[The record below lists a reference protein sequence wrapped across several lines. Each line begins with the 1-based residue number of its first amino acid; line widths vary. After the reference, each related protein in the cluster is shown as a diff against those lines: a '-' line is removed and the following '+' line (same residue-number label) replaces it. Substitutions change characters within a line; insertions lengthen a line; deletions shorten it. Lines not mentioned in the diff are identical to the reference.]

1 MFGSLIAK
9 LPNSVASKT
18 GSWRDGY
25 SSQIT
30 DENEFTSFIGLDTR
44 FNY

>member
-1 MFGSLIAK
+1 MFDSLIAK
-9 LPNSVASKT
+9 LSNSVTSKT

-25 SSQIT
+25 SIQIT
-30 DENEFTSFIGLDTR
+30 DENEFTSFISLDTR